1 MDTRQLTR
9 TSAITACTCTYAR
22 SHWRGRAEAGLIF
35 LLSVALAPFA
45 APAAAQSAA
54 SSYPNKPIRFVVPYP
69 PGGTTD
75 IVARGI
81 GIKLAERFGQPV
93 VIENRGGANTI
104 IGAEAVAKSAPD
116 GYTLLLTTATT
127 MSITPQVNP
136 NLPYDPVKDFAPI
149 TSAVNVPFMI
159 AAHPS
164 LPANSMPELIA
175 LAKAKPGTLT
185 YSTPGATSSNHLAG
199 ALLESMAGIK
209 LLHVPYKGSGPATTA
224 ALAGEVDMVITGIAT
239 VTPYWKAGKLKI
251 LAIGADKRHP
261 SWPEIPSTGEAGL
274 HGYSAGTWF
283 GVVTRAGTPRAII
296 DKLNREIVA
305 ALSGSELNE
314 RLTAIGFDVFTGTPE
329 DFARFLQNDMAR
341 AAKVIKAAGIKVT
354 E

>member
-1 MDTRQLTR
+1 MNRMHAVWPGAVLVLAQL
-9 TSAITACTCTYAR
+9 
-22 SHWRGRAEAGLIF
+22 
-35 LLSVALAPFA
+35 A
-45 APAAAQSAA
+45 APAAAQNPA
-54 SSYPNKPIRFVVPYP
+54 SPYPNKPIRLVVPYP

-81 GIKLAERFGQPV
+81 GVKLAERFGQQ
-93 VIENRGGANTI
+93 VIIDNRGGASTI
-104 IGAEAVAKSAPD
+104 IGAEAVAKSLPD

-127 MSITPQVNP
+127 MSINPQVNP
-136 NLPYDPVKDFAPI
+136 KLPYDAVKDFAPI

-164 LPANSMPELIA
+164 VPFNSMSELIA
-175 LAKAKPGTLT
+175 LAKAKPGTIK
-185 YSTPGATSSNHLAG
+185 YSTPGAASSNHLAG

-224 ALAGEVDMVITGIAT
+224 ALGGEVDLVITGIAT
-239 VTPYWKAGKLKI
+239 VTPQWKAGKLKI

-274 HGYSAGTWF
+274 KAYYAGTWF
-283 GVVTRAGTPRAII
+283 GLVTRAGTPRPII
-296 DKLNREIVA
+296 YKLNRETVA
-305 ALSGSELNE
+305 ALAAGELKE

-329 DFARFLQNDMAR
+329 EFARFMQTDMAR
-341 AAKVIKAAGIKVT
+341 AAKVIKAAGIKAA